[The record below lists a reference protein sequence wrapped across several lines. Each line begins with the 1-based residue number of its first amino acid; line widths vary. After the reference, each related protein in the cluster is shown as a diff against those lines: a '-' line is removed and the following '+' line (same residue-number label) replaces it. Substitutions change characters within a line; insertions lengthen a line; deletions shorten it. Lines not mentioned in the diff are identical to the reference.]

1 MNNKYYS
8 CPFCQ
13 QTSSRKWNLQVH
25 LIRKHHGVGSPLENN
40 RDERSSGAH
49 NKYSSKRILPFTEG
63 QENIGETGP
72 ASYILKGLH
81 EFLEIESLLDKLY
94 PSRRTS
100 APPNAYVCIKLFPH
114 FRGISRYINVSKLHT
129 KDGPVKTTYNGLRAL
144 HL

>member
-49 NKYSSKRILPFTEG
+49 NKYSSKRIVPFAER

-72 ASYILKGLH
+72 VSYILKGLH
-81 EFLEIESLLDKLY
+81 EFLEIESLFDKLI
-94 PSRRTS
+94 P
-100 APPNAYVCIKLFPH
+100 
-114 FRGISRYINVSKLHT
+114 
-129 KDGPVKTTYNGLRAL
+129 
-144 HL
+144 